1 VKSLSVVTLAG
12 LGLIAASNLAP
23 ISASAQELV
32 VYCID
37 ANIKCSILEEPTR
50 AFEAANPGITVKLEL
65 ITNQA
70 VAEALP
76 VQLEA
81 GEGPDASI
89 SSDLAGLRRYYLDLS
104 PYVDAKFFEAQ
115 YGQVLSWMRDP
126 DQPGAINGLPES
138 LTVGGAYVN
147 LTLFE
152 QAGVEVPGEGA
163 TWDDWAAATKKV
175 AEATGTAAA
184 MEMDRTG
191 HRFAALAISEGA
203 ELVDD
208 AGNVVVDDGLKRAI
222 QKFVD
227 WHKDGTMPADP
238 WAAVGGTQFKA
249 PFEDFLN
256 AKTVFYFGGSWGLA
270 RMGADFNDAFEWK
283 VVPTPCGVSSCTAMP
298 GGGAFSAFKGSK
310 HPAEIA
316 KYLAYL
322 AQPDV
327 MKPMLAKAV
336 QIPAATSLIESGITY
351 EGITPATQEGLATFT
366 AQIPKMAPAA
376 FRFQGWRFQRAM
388 MNAMATRISQAIND
402 ELTVDDALAR
412 IKEDVEIA
420 MEASKSK

>member
-1 VKSLSVVTLAG
+1 MKLASILATAG
-12 LGLIAASNLAP
+12 LGLAAATAAP
-23 ISASAQELV
+23 AVAIGQELL

-37 ANIKCSILEEPTR
+37 ANVKCSILEAPTR
-50 AFEAANPGITVKLEL
+50 AFEAANPGITVKLEM

-104 PYVDAKFFEAQ
+104 PYVDAAFFEKQ
-115 YGQVLSWMRDP
+115 YGPMLAWMRGP
-126 DQPGAINGLPES
+126 DQGNAINGLPES

-175 AEATGTAAA
+175 AEATGTPAA

-203 ELVDD
+203 ELVDAD
-208 AGNVVVDDGLKRAI
+208 GNVVIDDGLKTAI

-238 WAAVGGTQFKA
+238 WGAVGGTQFKA

-256 AKTVFYFGGSWGLA
+256 AKTVFYFGGSWGLS

-283 VVPTPCGVSSCTAMP
+283 VVPSPCGAGSCTAMP

-322 AQPDV
+322 AQPEV
-327 MKPMLAKAV
+327 MGPMLAKAV
-336 QIPAATSLIESGITY
+336 QIPAAQSLIESGIQY

-388 MNAMATRISQAIND
+388 MNALTTRISQAINS
-402 ELTVDDALAR
+402 ELTVDEALAR

-420 MEASKSK
+420 IEAAKTQ